1 MSGSEIVLA
10 PLLPV
15 AVVSAIAI
23 LGGILIAIGLAKGA
37 AGSWLRALAFA
48 VLIAALVSP
57 QFVRERRQ
65 PQSDI
70 AVILVDKSAS
80 QNVEGRRQRV
90 EEARQSLAD
99 DWKRLQGLEVREVEI
114 RDGGATDQGAGTAEG
129 TRLMSR
135 LRRAVADIPKGRF
148 AGAVVIT
155 DGQAH
160 DVSETKPAE
169 GLNAPVHV
177 LLTGA
182 PNESDRRLVV
192 EKSPAYGI
200 VGNRVVIAYR
210 VENRGSNIKAQG
222 NTARIVLRRG
232 DEVISRSNVT
242 VGKSSEIGFVLENAG
257 PSIYEL
263 EVESVKGELLVL
275 NNKALIGINGVR
287 DRLRVLLVSGQ
298 PHAGERTWRNLLKSD
313 PSVDLVHFTILRPP
327 EKDDFTPL
335 NELALI
341 AFPVR
346 ELFEV
351 KLKEFDLIVFDRYV
365 VRDVLPPSYLRNIDQ
380 YVREGGALL
389 LSVGPEF
396 SGNRSLF
403 QTPLGDVL
411 PASPTGDVIETG
423 FKPLLSTT
431 GRRHPV
437 TASLSPVPTKD
448 GSPRWGRWF
457 RQIEAQVRAGAV
469 VLEGPGEKPLLVLDR
484 VEKGRVAQMLSDHI
498 WLWGRGFEGGGPQ
511 AELLRRLA
519 HWLMKE
525 SDLEE
530 ESLRANVRSG
540 KLQVE
545 RRSLSDAVPEVTVTT
560 PSGRTESFRLEASE
574 NGAATLEIAVEEP
587 GLYRITDGSQLTQ
600 AASGALNPLE
610 FSDLRATEEI
620 LGPVAKATGGG
631 VFWLGDGVP
640 DIRRTRPGR
649 DSSGKGW
656 IGLNDNQAYVVT
668 GVNQA
673 SLFSPWVLLV
683 VSMLTLM
690 ACWWREGR

>member
-1 MSGSEIVLA
+1 MSGSEIVLT
-10 PLLPV
+10 PLLPP
-15 AVVSAIAI
+15 ALITAIAV
-23 LGGILIAIGLAKGA
+23 LGGILIAVGLVKGA
-37 AGSWLRALAFA
+37 SGSWLRALAFA
-48 VLIAALVSP
+48 VLIPALINP

-70 AVILVDKSAS
+70 AVALVDKSAS
-80 QNVEGRRQRV
+80 QNVEGRGQRV
-90 EEARQSLAD
+90 EGALRSLSQ
-99 DWKRLQGLEVREVEI
+99 DWKRLQGLEVREVEV
-114 RDGGATDQGAGTAEG
+114 RDGGIAEQGGGTVDG
-129 TRLMSR
+129 TRLMTR

-148 AGAVVIT
+148 AGAIVIT

-160 DVSETKPAE
+160 DVPETKPAE
-169 GLNAPVHV
+169 GLGAPVHV

-210 VENRGSNIKAQG
+210 VESRGSNSKVQG

-232 DEVISRSNVT
+232 DEVISRSTVT
-242 VGKSSEIGFVLENAG
+242 VGKSSEVGFTLEDAG

-263 EVESVKGELLVL
+263 EVEPVEGELSVL

-351 KLKEFDLIVFDRYV
+351 KLKEFDLIIFDRYV

-380 YVREGGALL
+380 YVRGGGALL

-411 PASPTGDVIETG
+411 PASPTGDVVEIG
-423 FKPLLSTT
+423 FKPLLSSA

-437 TASLSPVPTKD
+437 TASLSPVPSKD

-469 VLEGPGEKPLLVLDR
+469 VLEGPGAKPLLVLDR

-525 SDLEE
+525 PDLEE
-530 ESLRANVRSG
+530 ENLRATVRSG

-545 RRSLSDAVPEVTVTT
+545 RRSLSDTVPEITVTT
-560 PSGRTESFRLEASE
+560 PSGRKETFRPEASDD
-574 NGAATLEIAVEEP
+574 GTAAFEMAVEEP
-587 GLYRITDGSQLTQ
+587 GLYRITDGTQLTQ

-620 LGPVAKATGGG
+620 MAPVAEATGGG
-631 VFWLGDGVP
+631 VFWLGEGVP

-656 IGLNDNQAYVVT
+656 IGLYDNKAYVVT

-673 SLFSPWVLLV
+673 ALFSPWVLLAL
-683 VSMLTLM
+683 SLLTLM

>member
-1 MSGSEIVLA
+1 MSGSEIVLT
-10 PLLPV
+10 PLLPP
-15 AVVSAIAI
+15 ALITAIAV
-23 LGGILIAIGLAKGA
+23 LGGILIAVGLVKGA
-37 AGSWLRALAFA
+37 SGSWLRALAFA
-48 VLIAALVSP
+48 VLITALINP

-70 AVILVDKSAS
+70 AVALVDKSAS
-80 QNVEGRRQRV
+80 QNVEGRGQRV
-90 EEARQSLAD
+90 EGALRSLSQ
-99 DWKRLQGLEVREVEI
+99 DWKRLQGLEVREVEV
-114 RDGGATDQGAGTAEG
+114 RDGGIAEQGGGTVEG
-129 TRLMSR
+129 TRLMTR

-148 AGAVVIT
+148 AGAIVIT

-160 DVSETKPAE
+160 DVPETKPAE
-169 GLNAPVHV
+169 GLSAPVHV

-182 PNESDRRLVV
+182 PNEPDRRLVV

-210 VENRGSNIKAQG
+210 VESRGSNSKVQG

-232 DEVISRSNVT
+232 DEVISRSTVT
-242 VGKSSEIGFVLENAG
+242 VGKSSEVGFTLENAG

-263 EVESVKGELLVL
+263 EVEPVEGELSVL

-351 KLKEFDLIVFDRYV
+351 KLKEFDLIIFDRYV

-380 YVREGGALL
+380 YVRGGGALL

-411 PASPTGDVIETG
+411 PASPTGDVVEIG
-423 FKPLLSTT
+423 FKPLLSSA

-437 TASLSPVPTKD
+437 TASLSPVPSKD

-469 VLEGPGEKPLLVLDR
+469 VLEGPGAKPLLVLDR

-525 SDLEE
+525 PDLEE
-530 ESLRANVRSG
+530 ESLRATVRSG

-545 RRSLSDAVPEVTVTT
+545 RRSLSDTVPEITVTT
-560 PSGRTESFRLEASE
+560 PSGRKETFRPEASDD
-574 NGAATLEIAVEEP
+574 GTAAFEMAVEEP
-587 GLYRITDGSQLTQ
+587 GLYRITDGTQLTQ

-620 LGPVAKATGGG
+620 MAPVAEATGGG
-631 VFWLGDGVP
+631 VFWLGEGVP

-649 DSSGKGW
+649 DNSGKGW
-656 IGLNDNQAYVVT
+656 IGLYDNKAYVVT

-673 SLFSPWVLLV
+673 ALFSPWVLLAL
-683 VSMLTLM
+683 SLLTLM

>member
-1 MSGSEIVLA
+1 MSGSEIVLT
-10 PLLPV
+10 PLLPPALITV
-15 AVVSAIAI
+15 IAV
-23 LGGILIAIGLAKGA
+23 LGGILIAVGLVKGA
-37 AGSWLRALAFA
+37 SGSWLRALAFA
-48 VLIAALVSP
+48 VLIAALINP

-70 AVILVDKSAS
+70 AVALVDKSAS

-90 EEARQSLAD
+90 DDALRSLAD
-99 DWKRLQGLEVREVEI
+99 DWKRLQGLEVREVEV
-114 RDGGATDQGAGTAEG
+114 RDGGIAEQGGGTVDG
-129 TRLMSR
+129 TRLMAR

-148 AGAVVIT
+148 AGAIVIT

-160 DVSETKPAE
+160 DVPETKPAD
-169 GLNAPVHV
+169 GLGAPVHV

-210 VENRGSNIKAQG
+210 VESRGSKSKVQG

-232 DEVISRSNVT
+232 DEVISRSTVT
-242 VGKSSEIGFVLENAG
+242 VGKSNEVGFTLENAG

-263 EVESVKGELLVL
+263 EVEPVVGELSVL

-351 KLKEFDLIVFDRYV
+351 KLKEFDLIIFDRYV

-380 YVREGGALL
+380 YVRGGGALL

-411 PASPTGDVIETG
+411 PASPTGDIVEIG
-423 FKPLLSTT
+423 FKPLLSSA

-437 TASLSPVPTKD
+437 TASLSPVPSKD

-457 RQIEAQVRAGAV
+457 RQIEAQVRTGAV
-469 VLEGPGEKPLLVLDR
+469 VLEGPGAKPLLVLDR

-525 SDLEE
+525 PDLEE
-530 ESLRANVRSG
+530 ESLRATVRSG

-545 RRSLSDAVPEVTVTT
+545 RRSLSDTVPEITVTT
-560 PSGRTESFRLEASE
+560 PSGRKETFRPEASDD
-574 NGAATLEIAVEEP
+574 GAAAFEMAVEEP

-600 AASGALNPLE
+600 AASGALNPPE

-620 LGPVAKATGGG
+620 MAPVAEATGGG
-631 VFWLGDGVP
+631 VFWLGEGVP

-656 IGLNDNQAYVVT
+656 IGLYDNQAYVVT

-673 SLFSPWVLLV
+673 SLFSPWVLLAL
-683 VSMLTLM
+683 SLLTLM

>member
-1 MSGSEIVLA
+1 MSGSEIVLT
-10 PLLPV
+10 PLLPP
-15 AVVSAIAI
+15 ALITAIAV
-23 LGGILIAIGLAKGA
+23 LGGILIAVGLVKGA
-37 AGSWLRALAFA
+37 SGSWLRALAFA
-48 VLIAALVSP
+48 VLITALINP

-70 AVILVDKSAS
+70 AVALVDKSAS
-80 QNVEGRRQRV
+80 QNVEGRGQRV
-90 EEARQSLAD
+90 EGALRSLSQ
-99 DWKRLQGLEVREVEI
+99 DWKRLQGLEVREVEV
-114 RDGGATDQGAGTAEG
+114 RDGGIAEQGGGTVDG
-129 TRLMSR
+129 TRLMTR

-148 AGAVVIT
+148 AGAIVIT

-160 DVSETKPAE
+160 DVPETKPAE
-169 GLNAPVHV
+169 GLGAPVHV

-210 VENRGSNIKAQG
+210 VESRGSNSKVQG

-232 DEVISRSNVT
+232 DEVISRSTVT
-242 VGKSSEIGFVLENAG
+242 VGKSSEVGFTLEDAG

-263 EVESVKGELLVL
+263 EVEPVEGELSVL

-351 KLKEFDLIVFDRYV
+351 KLKEFDLIIFDRYV

-380 YVREGGALL
+380 YVRGGGALL

-411 PASPTGDVIETG
+411 PASPTGDVVEIG
-423 FKPLLSTT
+423 FKPLLSSA

-437 TASLSPVPTKD
+437 TASLSPVPSKD

-469 VLEGPGEKPLLVLDR
+469 VLEGPGAKPLLVLDR

-525 SDLEE
+525 PDLEE
-530 ESLRANVRSG
+530 ENLRATVRSG

-545 RRSLSDAVPEVTVTT
+545 RRSLSDTVPEITVTT
-560 PSGRTESFRLEASE
+560 PSGRKETFRPEASDD
-574 NGAATLEIAVEEP
+574 GTAAFEMAVEEP
-587 GLYRITDGSQLTQ
+587 GLYRITDGTQLTQ

-620 LGPVAKATGGG
+620 MAPVAEATGGG
-631 VFWLGDGVP
+631 VFWLGEGVP

-656 IGLNDNQAYVVT
+656 IGLYDNKAYVVT

-673 SLFSPWVLLV
+673 ALFSPWVLLAL
-683 VSMLTLM
+683 SLLTLM

>member
-1 MSGSEIVLA
+1 MSGSEIVLT
-10 PLLPV
+10 PLLPPALITV
-15 AVVSAIAI
+15 IAV
-23 LGGILIAIGLAKGA
+23 LGGILIAVGLVKGA
-37 AGSWLRALAFA
+37 SGSWLRALAFA
-48 VLIAALVSP
+48 VLIAALINP

-70 AVILVDKSAS
+70 AVALVDKSAS
-80 QNVEGRRQRV
+80 QNVEGRQQRV
-90 EEARQSLAD
+90 DDALRSLAD
-99 DWKRLQGLEVREVEI
+99 DWKRLQGLEVREVEV
-114 RDGGATDQGAGTAEG
+114 RDGGIAEQGGGTVDG
-129 TRLMSR
+129 TRLMAR

-148 AGAVVIT
+148 AGAIVIT

-160 DVSETKPAE
+160 DVPETKPAD
-169 GLNAPVHV
+169 GLGAPVHV

-210 VENRGSNIKAQG
+210 VESRGSKSKVQG

-232 DEVISRSNVT
+232 DEVISRSTVT
-242 VGKSSEIGFVLENAG
+242 VGKSNEVGFTLENAG

-263 EVESVKGELLVL
+263 EVEPVEGELSVL

-351 KLKEFDLIVFDRYV
+351 KLKEFDLIIFDRYV

-380 YVREGGALL
+380 YVRGGGALL

-411 PASPTGDVIETG
+411 PASPTGDIVEIG
-423 FKPLLSTT
+423 FKPLLSSA

-437 TASLSPVPTKD
+437 TASLSPVPSKD

-457 RQIEAQVRAGAV
+457 RQIEAQVRTGAV
-469 VLEGPGEKPLLVLDR
+469 VLEGLGAKPLLVLDR

-525 SDLEE
+525 PDLEE
-530 ESLRANVRSG
+530 ESLRATVRSG

-545 RRSLSDAVPEVTVTT
+545 RRSLSDTVPEITVTT
-560 PSGRTESFRLEASE
+560 PSGRKETFRPEASDD
-574 NGAATLEIAVEEP
+574 GAAAFEMAVEEP

-620 LGPVAKATGGG
+620 MAPVAEATGGG
-631 VFWLGDGVP
+631 VFWLGEGVP

-656 IGLNDNQAYVVT
+656 IVLYDNQAYVVT

-673 SLFSPWVLLV
+673 SLFSPWVLLAL
-683 VSMLTLM
+683 SLLTLM